1 MSGAKYWQH
10 FDLYPCLWQQV
21 IMSDISADT
30 TSEDADTT
38 ADDWAQIQAMFPR
51 SGGRRI
57 FTWLSGVHRLTRLL
71 SLPAAGPLA
80 ALLDQRPIERIKALR
95 TYAAINLE
103 QASAALRMTVV
114 VNVSIPVIVVAILS
128 QISSGQIW
136 NDMWAF
142 YSKDAYQW
150 LALAIPVAFALTVLV
165 FIMALGATQLGQAR
179 DIRHLIDLF
188 AADRGIYFGLD
199 DMDDLQAD

>member
-1 MSGAKYWQH
+1 M
-10 FDLYPCLWQQV
+10 L
-21 IMSDISADT
+21 
-30 TSEDADTT
+30 
-38 ADDWAQIQAMFPR
+38 
-51 SGGRRI
+51 
-57 FTWLSGVHRLTRLL
+57 TWVSGVSPRLGRNRLTRLM

-136 NDMWAF
+136 AGMWAF
-142 YSKDAYQW
+142 YSEDPYQW
-150 LALAIPVAFALTVLV
+150 LALAIPVAFALTALII
-165 FIMALGATQLGQAR
+165 IMAVGATRLGQAR

>member
-1 MSGAKYWQH
+1 
-10 FDLYPCLWQQV
+10 
-21 IMSDISADT
+21 
-30 TSEDADTT
+30 
-38 ADDWAQIQAMFPR
+38 
-51 SGGRRI
+51 
-57 FTWLSGVHRLTRLL
+57 
-71 SLPAAGPLA
+71 
-80 ALLDQRPIERIKALR
+80 
-95 TYAAINLE
+95 
-103 QASAALRMTVV
+103 MTVV